1 MSSTEVY
8 KYEYKE
14 NKYFIKYTKERDK
27 IKEKYIDILRPYTP
41 NGPIP
46 KVGLPNYTEKE
57 RNRFRKYLKE
67 MGDLMFKTNG
77 NFQKFMWDDMSE
89 VEKLAQEKKCRR
101 RINDSQY
108 E

>member
-41 NGPIP
+41 NGPI
-46 KVGLPNYTEKE
+46 K
-57 RNRFRKYLKE
+57 
-67 MGDLMFKTNG
+67 
-77 NFQKFMWDDMSE
+77 
-89 VEKLAQEKKCRR
+89 
-101 RINDSQY
+101 
-108 E
+108 

>member
-1 MSSTEVY
+1 MSSSDIY

-14 NKYFIKYTKERDK
+14 NKYFIKYAKERDV
-27 IKEKYIDILRPYTP
+27 IKEKYIGLINYTP
-41 NGPIP
+41 KCGPP
-46 KVGLPNYTEKE
+46 KGRTYPPYTEKE
-57 RNRFRKYLKE
+57 RNRYREYLKE
-67 MGDLMFKTNG
+67 MGDLLFKTNG
-77 NFQKFMWDDMSE
+77 NFQKFIWDDMSE